1 MSSKGDKNRVST
13 GGAEKALSQNP
24 FGSLDSSGLP
34 AAPERA
40 TPAPVRKRSKPS
52 GPTKRGRVD
61 VRREKAGRGG
71 KTVTVIQGFKNI
83 SRPEVED
90 LLREL
95 KKKSGSGGTLKAG
108 CIELQGD
115 RCEMVMEVLTGKGF
129 RPVRTGG

>member
-1 MSSKGDKNRVST
+1 MSAKGGKNRVST
-13 GGAEKALSQNP
+13 DGASSTLSQNP
-24 FGSLDSSGLP
+24 FGNLDSAGLP
-34 AAPERA
+34 PAPE
-40 TPAPVRKRSKPS
+40 TTVPVSARKRVKPS

-71 KTVTVIQGFKNI
+71 KTVTVVQGFTNI
-83 SRPEVED
+83 SRPEIED

-95 KKKSGSGGTLKAG
+95 KRKSGSGGTLKAG